1 MTWTPIDQSQ
11 SADDEACGVQL
22 AVDALQ
28 NLNDSADER
37 HSGASRHWTAQAAY
51 STPSATWRSIPIK
64 MPSYAQAGILKCA
77 LRYEAAVGGGTT
89 GDDCVDV
96 RLCVNGEAG
105 NTTRLTQT
113 ASVQVVEL
121 SVDLADPTRT
131 VAHAAVQVRS
141 VRGAAFATSLEWRVD
156 EQVAPGLVE
165 FAVNAGTIS
174 TGRTHYEYVP
184 DQGESIAPD
193 AQLGAYHFTRVIDSP
208 SGGGVYWGQHWPH
221 VAGDATL
228 EHVPDTANFSGT
240 VYPLGTLTPHGVAVW
255 WESTG
260 NTFTG
265 VDTWLS
271 QHGPLMRVRPYTV
284 QFLTACA
291 GTILRRP
298 YVWQLGPRGDE
309 GATASLNGG
318 QRIGYTALTS
328 GSAASRRIYRTI
340 VNYDTDAQGV
350 TVAGIVGCIGSAVAY
365 DSTLTLTWYDD
376 TGASLGTETWTQRC
390 GPVPGVGVVVPQTYD
405 GQPGSS
411 YALYS
416 TLARDPYEHGSGDLM
431 GAEEYRPAS
440 VVGDVSSA
448 ASHYERQVPWP
459 IGPSDGD
466 VIYLEVVTDTTSHHW
481 CAGVWEWR

>member
-1 MTWTPIDQSQ
+1 MTWTPIDQDQSQ
-11 SADDEACGVQL
+11 DDESCGVQL
-22 AVDALQ
+22 AVDVLT

-51 STPSATWRSIPIK
+51 STPSATWRSIPLK
-64 MPSYAQAGILKCA
+64 MPSYAQAGTLKCA

-105 NTTRLTQT
+105 STTRLTQT

-121 SVDLADPTRT
+121 SVSLADPTRT
-131 VAHAAVQVRS
+131 VAHAAIQVRS
-141 VRGAAFATSLEWRVD
+141 VRGDAFATSVTVRVD
-156 EQVAPGLVE
+156 EQVS
-165 FAVNAGTIS
+165 AGVAQATLLTGTLS
-174 TGRTHYEYVP
+174 AGRTHYEYVL
-184 DQGESIAPD
+184 DTDEGIAPD
-193 AQLGAYHFTRVIDSP
+193 EYMGDAYHVTRAIDQGAS
-208 SGGGVYWGQHWPH
+208 VYWLQHWPH
-221 VAGDATL
+221 VAEGSTL
-228 EHVPDTANFSGT
+228 EQVEGSVNATGT
-240 VYPLGTLTPHGVAVW
+240 IYPLGTLTPHGVAVW
-255 WESTG
+255 WESSG
-260 NTFTG
+260 NSFAG

-271 QHGPLMRVRPYTV
+271 QHGPMMRVRPYTV

-291 GTILRRP
+291 SAILKRP
-298 YVWQLGPRGDE
+298 YIWQLGPRGDE

-340 VNYDTDAQGV
+340 VDYDSDAQGV
-350 TVAGIVGCIGSAVAY
+350 VVAGIVGCIGSALAY

-376 TGASLGTETWTQRC
+376 AGSSLGTETWTQRC

-431 GAEEYRPAS
+431 GAEEYRPGS
-440 VVGDVSSA
+440 VIGDVSSA
-448 ASHYERQVPWP
+448 ASHYERRVSWP
-459 IGPSDGD
+459 SGPSDGD
-466 VIYLEVVTDTTSHHW
+466 VIYLEVVTDTSSHHW